1 MVHCVAVDCV
11 NNTRGG
17 NKNISFYRL
26 PRDNSLKKIW
36 MQKIKRENLPNQE
49 NIRLCHFEDSC
60 FERDLKIDIH
70 VLLNNQLRSLFFEN
84 ITNTYCNSFLKI

>member
-1 MVHCVAVDCV
+1 MVHYVAVDCV

-36 MQKIKRENLPNQE
+36 IQKIKRENLPNQE

-60 FERDLKIDIH
+60 FERYLKVDIH
-70 VLLNNQLRSLFFEN
+70 VLLNNQTLVIF
-84 ITNTYCNSFLKI
+84 

>member
-36 MQKIKRENLPNQE
+36 IQKIKRENLPNQE
-49 NIRLCHFEDSC
+49 NIRYVIYI
-60 FERDLKIDIH
+60 LKIR
-70 VLLNNQLRSLFFEN
+70 VLKE
-84 ITNTYCNSFLKI
+84 I

>member
-36 MQKIKRENLPNQE
+36 IQKIKRENLPNQE
-49 NIRLCHFEDSC
+49 NIRLCHLHFEDSC
-60 FERDLKIDIH
+60 FERDLKVDIH
-70 VLLNNQLRSLFFEN
+70 VLLNNQTLVIL
-84 ITNTYCNSFLKI
+84 